1 MFSLADYFWEKKKPT
16 GDVSDHHLTTSWVKE
31 VNQTPWYK
39 MIAIGLGQSLALIP
53 GVSRSGACIYTART
67 LGFSKVAATALSFI
81 IAVPVIAG
89 AAGLDLVK
97 SSYKTYQFYH
107 EEGGFCDGTQA
118 EIDSFLN
125 ECHCIPSRMLMPC
138 PENILPRKNTIW
150 FVTLAATALT
160 FVISLLVCRQLLKL
174 LATKPFWYFGLWRLA
189 VGMVWLFLF

>member
-1 MFSLADYFWEKKKPT
+1 
-16 GDVSDHHLTTSWVKE
+16 
-31 VNQTPWYK
+31 

-53 GVSRSGACIYTART
+53 GVSRSGACIYTARA

-125 ECHCIPSRMLMPC
+125 QCHCIPSRMLIPC
-138 PENILPRKNTIW
+138 PENILPQKTYTW
-150 FVTLAATALT
+150 FVTITTTVVT
-160 FVISLLVCRQLLKL
+160 FVISLFVCKKLLKI
-174 LATKPFWYFGLWRLA
+174 LASKPFWYFAVWRL
-189 VGMVWLFLF
+189 VIGIVWLFLFWPNT